1 MRQAH
6 GRRTAVVC
14 ETASMGWALG
24 WEAIGALA
32 TAGAALVAL
41 VVYLGAVSQAKR
53 RQAEQ
58 VSAWLELVRDGDRK
72 DLFDAVIENRSDQPV
87 YAAYARETRQ
97 GLTRSAPWFFVYD
110 VLPPGAAERE
120 ATDIPMVFPGMDS
133 YRPLDVTFR
142 DAAGRRWARTD
153 GHLRRRRVRKGERDA
168 T

>member
-1 MRQAH
+1 M
-6 GRRTAVVC
+6 
-14 ETASMGWALG
+14 L
-24 WEAIGALA
+24 
-32 TAGAALVAL
+32 
-41 VVYLGAVSQAKR
+41 YLGAVSQAKR

-87 YAAYARETRQ
+87 YAVFAHVVRE
-97 GLTRSAPWFFVYD
+97 GLTRVTPWFFIYD

-120 ATDIPMVFPGMDS
+120 ATGIPMVFPGVDS

-142 DAAGRRWARTD
+142 DAAGRRWELTD
-153 GHLRRRRVRKGERDA
+153 GRLRRRRVGKGKRDA

>member
-1 MRQAH
+1 M
-6 GRRTAVVC
+6 
-14 ETASMGWALG
+14 G

-72 DLFDAVIENRSDQPV
+72 DLFDAVIVNRSDQPV
-87 YAAYARETRQ
+87 YAVFAHVVRE
-97 GLTRSAPWFFVYD
+97 GLTRVTPWFFVYD
-110 VLPPGAAERE
+110 VLPPGAAEHE
-120 ATDIPMVFPGMDS
+120 PTDIPMVFPGMDA
-133 YRPLDVTFR
+133 YRPLDVQFR
-142 DAAGRRWARTD
+142 DAAGRRWIRTH
-153 GHLRRRRVRKGERDA
+153 GRLRRQHVRRRNRKS